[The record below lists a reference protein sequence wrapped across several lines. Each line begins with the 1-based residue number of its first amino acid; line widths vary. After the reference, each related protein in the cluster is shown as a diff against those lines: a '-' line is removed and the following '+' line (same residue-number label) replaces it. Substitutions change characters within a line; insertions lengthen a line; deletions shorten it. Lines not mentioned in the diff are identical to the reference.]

1 MTYFDVMSATF
12 FGNVLSCVLVIAV
25 FVLITF
31 VDELKSNKPKDDED
45 KNNDKK

>member
-12 FGNVLSCVLVIAV
+12 LGNLLSWVLLIAV

-31 VDELKSNKPKDDED
+31 VDELKSNKPEDDE